1 MNKKFTSL
9 AAALM
14 VAGTLS
20 AETISIDKL
29 GTTDDYC
36 YLKMNNLAL
45 SLYGGK
51 ADSVVVKTIEEE
63 NMTKAQLDSALWQ
76 IVDKQIVN
84 GVATYQIRN
93 KATNAYLAFAPKDKP
108 VPVLDF
114 SDKSINSLQMD
125 GNNLRVYYPGE
136 KTYLTIDVK
145 SEKFVI
151 AKGGAGSD
159 VSFETPAANLALDA
173 EQIGNGFSVFQ
184 LVFGDKYE
192 GNIFEGKELIAK
204 DLEDGYVSLLVKGD
218 ESFSDGKAKFL
229 GIDTTK
235 VMITNASDVF
245 GANFKADST
254 YKALA
259 GVHTV
264 GNANFQQFKF
274 TIDLK
279 NDSIAMYVK
288 AAPNVNGESLSE
300 VVGDV
305 RVVYAQTGNK
315 KVLTVSRVGTDGTI
329 EQGALPLITSRQ
341 GTPTTLPDGDGV
353 YYLKSASKDVEG
365 GKYYV
370 AYKDNEGVFFG
381 GDSVPVLTHP
391 RGQWIVKENNGKY
404 TIVDRESNTALIQN
418 KQIFEVPG
426 MESAYLIGQDTISVK
441 QVGVDLKDK
450 FIGSFAPTEQELV
463 DKGYY
468 MSLFTSTPGVPDLF
482 MYTNDSILKGSAVD
496 MNLFKLYPVDTTV
509 VAGAK
514 LLGDE
519 ISEITYEVG
528 GYFVDGKI
536 AKDEEK
542 EFLKFS
548 TSAAALR
555 FRFRI
560 HPAGLMQYAMMTE
573 DGKYVGIDINS
584 SNLQLTD
591 QWTNVNLAPEDAP
604 EYASFE
610 AGHKRISVD
619 GNSLVMNPLNRF
631 AQMKAEGSEITKA
644 VYEKDNFS
652 LWVEPDTVVAGKQLY
667 FISSVVDGTRYYLS
681 FKDTTVNGISAEA
694 YKNAMFLPDTVK
706 TVKDSPALFAFK
718 VNEHGGYILENQ
730 QQLKGGYPYVGI
742 VGNSVVLERFA
753 SVAFEVQTASAP
765 TANEEMNVSEIK
777 VISNDGQ
784 VIVTNASGKM
794 ITLSNILGQTI
805 GVRRANSEYFS
816 MPATSGIVLVT
827 VEGDTTYKVIVK

>member
-114 SDKSINSLQMD
+114 SDKSINRWQMD
-125 GNNLRVYYPGE
+125 GNKLRGYYPGE
-136 KTYLTIDVK
+136 ETYLTIDVE
-145 SEKFVI
+145 SEKFAI

-218 ESFSDGKAKFL
+218 EAFPDGKSKFL
-229 GIDTTK
+229 GVDTTS
-235 VMITNASDVF
+235 VTIAGASDVF

-288 AAPNVNGESLSE
+288 AAPDVNGESLEE
-300 VVGDV
+300 VAGGV

-315 KVLTVSRVGTDGTI
+315 KVLTVSKVKDNGTV

-353 YYLKSASKDVEG
+353 YYLKSVSKDAEG

-370 AYKDNEGVFFG
+370 AYKDHEGVFFG

-404 TIVDRESNTALIQN
+404 TIVDRESNTALVQN
-418 KQIFEVPG
+418 KQIFEVSG
-426 MESAYLIGQDTISVK
+426 MEGAYLIDQDTISVK

-450 FIGSFAPTEQELV
+450 FIGSFAPTEQDLV

-468 MSLFTSTPGVPDLF
+468 MNFFLSTHGVSELY

-536 AKDEEK
+536 AKNGEK
-542 EFLKFS
+542 GLKFS
-548 TSAAALR
+548 TSADALR

-560 HPAGLMQYAMMTE
+560 NPAGLTQYAMMTE
-573 DGKYVGIDINS
+573 EGKYVGIDIHS

-591 QWTNVNLAPEDAP
+591 QRTEVNFAPEDAP

-694 YKNAMFLPDTVK
+694 YKNAMFLPDTIK

-730 QQLKGGYPYVGI
+730 QQLKGGDYPYVGI
-742 VGNSVVLERFA
+742 SGNSVVLERFA